1 MTFWKVGKGLFDLS
15 PRRLPRHHP
24 SFLRSAAPPHCPAL
38 DLSWLLPHPGGWV
51 LGPISAPLSIPG
63 LLSRPLACCW
73 GSSISPG
80 CVHFVDFPVFQS
92 RGPHNSIIFSAA
104 FAQGPGRF
112 LQATPGPALAPSLPQ
127 TLRWAGSC
135 STCLSLCPLHG
146 PRIPCGYGFQPA
158 PGSLVLDGGSCMR
171 IPFL

>member
-1 MTFWKVGKGLFDLS
+1 MLIFLQTSKAPSIIPGVSSPSPLS
-15 PRRLPRHHP
+15 C
-24 SFLRSAAPPHCPAL
+24 SRS
-38 DLSWLLPHPGGWV
+38 

-63 LLSRPLACCW
+63 LLSRPLAFCW

-80 CVHFVDFPVFQS
+80 CLHFVDFPVFQS
-92 RGPHNSIIFSAA
+92 RGPHNPITFSAA

-127 TLRWAGSC
+127 TLRWASSC
-135 STCLSLCPLHG
+135 STCLSLCPLQG
-146 PRIPCGYGFQPA
+146 PRIPCGYGFQPTRD
-158 PGSLVLDGGSCMR
+158 SLVLDRGSCMR